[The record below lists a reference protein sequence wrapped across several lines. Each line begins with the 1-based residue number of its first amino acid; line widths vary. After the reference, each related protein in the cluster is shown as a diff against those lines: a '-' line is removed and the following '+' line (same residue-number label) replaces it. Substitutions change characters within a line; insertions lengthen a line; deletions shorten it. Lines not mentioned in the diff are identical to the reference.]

1 MTSRQDRIILSAIVL
16 AALVLRVWGIGFGL
30 PFQAHQDEPIVVN
43 HALAYG
49 SGDLNPHF
57 FHIPPLTS
65 YLLFLA
71 YGVLFIA
78 GKIAGAWGSAQD
90 MALAFFRDPTVFY
103 LTGRLFIGVIPGVI
117 CVILTC
123 CLASRLLSERACLY
137 ASSVMA
143 LAFINVV
150 NSHYIYTDM
159 ILLVFTLLAYSAFFR
174 MYDRPSLANYCA
186 AGVLVGLAAGTKY
199 NGALL
204 AATYILAHVLAVR
217 KERRASMKAYLSGMF
232 FAGGISAVIA
242 FITVNPFALID
253 MRGFATSFCAQ
264 SGAFCYT
271 GLGHHLLYSLGEG
284 MSMPLALLGIAGL
297 ALLALAGDRGKILV
311 SFPVIYYGVIVFRSQ
326 HFARYILPL
335 VPFLAIGA
343 SYLVFHALPHA
354 VRAPRLIKTITAL
367 AVIALV
373 PTTVKSVKADILFS
387 SKDTRIEAAVWIKK
401 NLLPGSRL
409 ACDSTVFRPALKQ
422 PYSQLVEKS
431 KYAANQPGLEALKS
445 RKNELMLMAADK
457 NDKGY
462 PLYFLYE
469 DPEVQGQFLDTLPA
483 LPYDIDALRREGI
496 EYVVINGQVTNPSK
510 EAFLKELG
518 AQGSVAREFSPY
530 FDGQFRQSL
539 DEIDAT
545 CLPMAG
551 QELFSRRS
559 AGPALRVYR
568 IGR

>member
-16 AALVLRVWGIGFGL
+16 AALILRVWGIGFGL

-57 FHIPPLTS
+57 FHIPPFTS
-65 YLLFLA
+65 YLLFLV
-71 YGVLFIA
+71 YGALFIA
-78 GKIAGAWGSAQD
+78 GKIAGAWGSAQE
-90 MALAFFRDPTVFY
+90 MALAFFRDPSVFY

-123 CLASRLLSERACLY
+123 RVASRLFNERACLY
-137 ASSVMA
+137 ASAVMS

-159 ILLVFTLLAYSAFFR
+159 ILVAFLLLAYLAFFR
-174 MYDRPSLANYCA
+174 MYDRPLLVNYCV
-186 AGVLVGLAAGTKY
+186 AGVLVGFAAGAKY

-204 AATYILAHVLAVR
+204 AATYALAHVLAVR
-217 KERRASMKAYLSGMF
+217 KERRTSMKAYLSGMF

-242 FITVNPFALID
+242 FIAVNPFALID
-253 MRGFATSFCAQ
+253 LKGFAGSFYAQ
-264 SGAFCYT
+264 SRAFWYT
-271 GLGHHLLYSLGEG
+271 GWGHHLFYSLSEG
-284 MSMPLALLGIAGL
+284 ISLPLALMGSAGL
-297 ALLALAGDRGKILV
+297 AVLAAAGDRGKILV
-311 SFPVIYYGVIVFRSQ
+311 SFPALFYVVLVYRSQ

-335 VPFLAIGA
+335 VPFFAMGA
-343 SYLVFHALPHA
+343 AYLVFHALPHV
-354 VRAPRLIKTITAL
+354 VRAPQFRRALTAM
-367 AVIALV
+367 AIIALI

-387 SKDTRIEAAVWIKK
+387 SRDTRIEAASWIKD
-401 NLLPGSRL
+401 NLRPGSRL

-422 PYSQLVEKS
+422 PYPQLVEKS
-431 KYAANQPGLEALKS
+431 GYAANQPGLEALKS
-445 RKNELMLMAADK
+445 RKNELALMASDK
-457 NDKGY
+457 NDEGY

-469 DPEVQGQFLDTLPA
+469 DPAAQGQFLDTLPA
-483 LPYDIDALRREGI
+483 LPYDIDELKRRGI
-496 EYVVINGQVTNPSK
+496 EHVVINGQVTNPSK
-510 EAFLKELG
+510 EAFLEELRY
-518 AQGSVAREFSPY
+518 QGSVVREFSPY

-559 AGPALRVYR
+559 AGPAMRVYK